1 MKFKALYF
9 TTGCVFLASTALLS
23 QTTLAQS
30 ETLIPS
36 GKSNEVQNTQRTAKI
51 IGGKEAKVYPWIVSI
66 HDKNDEEAFCAGS
79 LIHPYWVLTAAHCVD
94 GFRAGKILLS
104 GDDIFVVVGLHKQTR
119 LNEEGERLDVSRII
133 QHPQW
138 KSTNLNSHFDIA
150 LLQLT
155 NPATQPPIAL
165 PLQGSPE
172 PGKKAIA
179 MGWGNTVSEDEDS
192 APDVLQEVE
201 LEIVSNDTCTAAYQD
216 EYDII
221 DNQIC
226 AGFATGGKDSCTGDS
241 GGPLIVSEENQL
253 QQIGII
259 SYGGKQDGPLCG
271 GPDAYGV
278 YTRVSAFINNFIA
291 QFVPLS
297 VAGAYDGIWRSSALP
312 NVFFMLKNTAGMLFM
327 VILNENGQRWQALS
341 AWTNDS
347 TLSLSSVIGSVNIE
361 AKFTAIITPSPPITE
376 ATLTVTTCQP
386 KPESAEAACLLPAGQ
401 TISLNRI
408 F

>member
-1 MKFKALYF
+1 MKFKQLYF
-9 TTGCVFLASTALLS
+9 TGCVFLTSTALLS

-36 GKSNEVQNTQRTAKI
+36 GKSNEVQNTQKTARI
-51 IGGKEAKVYPWIVSI
+51 IGGKEAEAYPWIVSI
-66 HDKNDEEAFCAGS
+66 HDKNDEEVFCAGA

-94 GFRAGKILLS
+94 GFRLGKTLLS
-104 GDDIFVVVGLHKQTR
+104 DDDIFMVVGLHKQTR
-119 LNEEGERLDVSRII
+119 LNEEGERLEISRVI

-155 NPATQPPIAL
+155 KPATQPPIAL
-165 PLQGSPE
+165 PLQGSPA

-179 MGWGNTVSEDEDS
+179 MGWGNTVSEDDDS
-192 APDVLQEVE
+192 AQDVLQEVE
-201 LEIVSNDTCTAAYQD
+201 LDIVSNDTCIAAYKE
-216 EYDII
+216 EYEII

-226 AGFATGGKDSCTGDS
+226 AGFATGGKDTCTGDS
-241 GGPLIVSEENQL
+241 GGPLIVSDGNQQ

-271 GPDAYGV
+271 GPNAYGV
-278 YTRVSAFINNFIA
+278 YTRVSAFINFIA

-297 VAGAYDGIWRSSALP
+297 TAGAYDGIWISSALP
-312 NVFFMLKNTAGMLFM
+312 NVFFMLKNTADTFFM
-327 VILNENGQRWQALS
+327 VILNENGQRWQVLTALI
-341 AWTNDS
+341 NNS
-347 TLSLSSVIGSVNIE
+347 TLTLSSAISSVNIE
-361 AKFTAIITPSPPITE
+361 ATFQAVITPSPPITE

-386 KPESAEAACLLPAGQ
+386 KPESAEATCLLSAGQ

-408 F
+408 Y